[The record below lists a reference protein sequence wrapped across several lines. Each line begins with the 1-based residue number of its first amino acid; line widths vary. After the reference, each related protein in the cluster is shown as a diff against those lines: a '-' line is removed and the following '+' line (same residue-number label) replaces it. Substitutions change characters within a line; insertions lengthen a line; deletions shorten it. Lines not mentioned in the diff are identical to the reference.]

1 MYKIAWLV
9 LLTVILSCTE
19 NSRHLEEKPIA
30 RVLDKTLTPSDMK
43 GIFPEGVS
51 AEDSTQIAKNFIER
65 WVRQQLLLNKAELNL
80 TEDEKNVK
88 EQIENYRSSLLIYKY
103 EQSLLKQKLD
113 TVISHKEIEE
123 HYHQNPSNFL
133 LNRDIVK
140 SIYIKI
146 PRSAPEI
153 YKLRQ
158 WYRSDEPE
166 SIKNLEAYCYQ
177 HAETY
182 EFFDETWV
190 DFSKLL
196 DKIPIQIGNPGNYLR
211 YRQTIEASDTTYHYF
226 VRVLQYAF
234 SGDPSPLELV
244 QDDIEKIILNKRKIK
259 LLNELEA
266 TIYNDAQ
273 NRGQFTIY
281 E

>member
-1 MYKIAWLV
+1 MHKTAWLA
-9 LLTVILSCTE
+9 LLFFVLSCAE
-19 NSRHLEEKPIA
+19 NMRQTEEKPIA
-30 RVLDKTLTPSDMK
+30 RVLDKTLTSSDMK
-43 GIFPEGVS
+43 GIFPEGIS
-51 AEDSTQIAKNFIER
+51 KEDSVQIAKNFIER

-113 TVISHKEIEE
+113 TVISDTEIED
-123 HYHQNPSNFL
+123 YYRQNTSNFL
-133 LNRDIVK
+133 LSKNIVK
-140 SIYIKI
+140 SVYIKV

-158 WYRSDEPE
+158 WYRSDDPE
-166 SIKNLEAYCYQ
+166 SIKSLEAYCYQ

-182 EFFDETWV
+182 DFFDDSWV

-196 DKIPIQIGNPGNYLR
+196 DKIPIQIGNPENYLR

-226 VRVLQYAF
+226 VRIHRYAF

-244 QDDIEKIILNKRKIK
+244 REDIEKIILNKRKIE
-259 LLNELEA
+259 LLNQMEA
-266 TIYNDAQ
+266 TIFNDAQ